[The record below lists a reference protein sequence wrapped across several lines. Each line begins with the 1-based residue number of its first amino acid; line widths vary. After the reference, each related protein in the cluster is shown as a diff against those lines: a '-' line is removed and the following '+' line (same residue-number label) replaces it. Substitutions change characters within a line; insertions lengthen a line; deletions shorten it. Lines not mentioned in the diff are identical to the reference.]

1 MRKKLILTALASSL
15 ILAGCGQDAQNAKQA
30 PLPLVAVQDVSVVSH
45 QQSKSYI
52 GRIEAVEDTAI
63 TAQVSGYLQ
72 SRHFKEGQMVEKGQ
86 LLYSIEPSS
95 FEAEVAT
102 SKAAITKAQA
112 SIANA
117 KAKAERYK
125 ELLSIKAVSQ
135 QDYDEADAAYKG
147 AKADLLTAQ
156 AQLKTAE
163 INLN

>member
-1 MRKKLILTALASSL
+1 MVTGVLRKFYTVQILISDGITMRKKLILTALASSL

-72 SRHFKEGQMVEKGQ
+72 SRHFNEGQMVEKGQ

-95 FEAEVAT
+95 FEAEVA
-102 SKAAITKAQA
+102 SAKASVAQA
-112 SIANA
+112 NANL
-117 KAKAERYK
+117 KKPNLISTVVRTYF
-125 ELLSIKAVSQ
+125 LKAVF
-135 QDYDEADAAYKG
+135 
-147 AKADLLTAQ
+147 
-156 AQLKTAE
+156 
-163 INLN
+163 LNRNSMH